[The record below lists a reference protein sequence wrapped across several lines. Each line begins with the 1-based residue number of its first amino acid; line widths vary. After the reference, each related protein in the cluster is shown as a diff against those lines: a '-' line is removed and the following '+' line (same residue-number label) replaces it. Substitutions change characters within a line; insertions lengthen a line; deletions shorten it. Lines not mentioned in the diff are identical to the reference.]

1 MPVNMP
7 DKISDIILNRML
19 NKKINRMSNK
29 KVKNISAR
37 MQ

>member
-1 MPVNMP
+1 MPGNMP
-7 DKISDIILNRML
+7 DKISHIMLNRML

>member
-7 DKISDIILNRML
+7 DKISYIILNRSL

-29 KVKNISAR
+29 KVKNMSAR